1 MVMNTV
7 GTWEFELSVLD
18 ISVTF
23 GFFFYISIGEKVFCK
38 KDFYF

>member
-23 GFFFYISIGEKVFCK
+23 GFFFLYKYWGKGFL
-38 KDFYF
+38 